1 MPFELFLAL
10 RYLKSRRKRRL
21 ARITAVVAILGIAM
35 GVGALIVALALA
47 NGFRDEMREK
57 ILRGTAHVNV
67 IRGDGQPLA
76 NYRELSNRITSLPG
90 VTTATGTSYDGAVII
105 GPQSATYAV
114 LRAVD
119 TDSGQALA
127 DIKRS
132 LVEGAADPLGMAG
145 LSAAERLGNA
155 PSTVNYPVVL
165 GEELARRTGLHL
177 GDVAEIISASGNLTS
192 IKIARGQA
200 VNPNTRLVRVIGIT
214 RSGLFEYDS
223 TWIYLS
229 LDAAAE
235 IAGTRGG
242 ASVISV
248 QLADI
253 YDAKRVAAEI
263 RATLGSEYTTVDW
276 QEANRPLFAA
286 LALERRMGLFVIG
299 LIILIAAFNITTTL
313 ILVVVER
320 RNDIGILGAMGA
332 TGKSVMG
339 IFMIE
344 GAIIG
349 SLGALIGVVIGIV
362 ACLIGNRYK
371 LISLPADVYSISHVP
386 FNTQP
391 RDVLI
396 AALVAFLLSFIAT
409 IYPARAAA
417 RVRPVEMLR
426 D

>member
-21 ARITAVVAILGIAM
+21 ARLTALVAVLGIAV

-67 IRGDGQPLA
+67 MRADGQTLPD
-76 NYRELSNRITSLPG
+76 YREIVARIVNVPG
-90 VTTATGTSYDGAVII
+90 VTGATGTTYDGAVII
-105 GPQSATYAV
+105 GPQSSGYAV
-114 LRAVD
+114 LRGVD
-119 TDSGQALA
+119 TKSELALA

-132 LVEGAADPLGMAG
+132 LIEGVIDQLALSGAPSDSDAG
-145 LSAAERLGNA
+145 DRSAAI
-155 PSTVNYPVVL
+155 YPVVL
-165 GEELARRTGLHL
+165 GEELAKRTGLHP
-177 GDVAEIISASGNLTS
+177 GEVADLISATGSLNSTRL
-192 IKIARGQA
+192 ANRQA
-200 VNPNTRLVRVIGIT
+200 ISPNTRRVRVIGIA

-229 LDAAAE
+229 LDAATE
-235 IAGTRGG
+235 IAGAGHG

-263 RATLGSEYTTVDW
+263 RTALGSVYTTVDW

-286 LALERRMGLFVIG
+286 LALERRMGLFIIA

-320 RNDIGILGAMGA
+320 RRDIGILGAMGA
-332 TGKSVMG
+332 TSKSVMG
-339 IFMIE
+339 IFIIE

-349 SLGALIGVVIGIV
+349 AVGALIGAVAGVA

-371 LISLPADVYSISHVP
+371 LVSLPADVYSISHVP
-386 FNTQP
+386 FNAQA
-391 RDVLI
+391 RDVAI